1 MSPTQQR
8 FGRRRRTSRRRP
20 RHPTPGTPTWS
31 RRRGVRT
38 PLLRIAGL
46 MIRLK
51 KLGPDPTSNYQ
62 EMLEALTEEERR
74 ERRQGIATLDRRFS
88 VWFRDRHGL
97 PAKAA

>member
-1 MSPTQQR
+1 
-8 FGRRRRTSRRRP
+8 
-20 RHPTPGTPTWS
+20 
-31 RRRGVRT
+31 
-38 PLLRIAGL
+38 